1 MEKKLTPEAIAEL
14 KEKAKQEIEAEKP
27 DVAIALVN
35 RVLMDAP
42 DAEAYDIRADAHL
55 LGENYNSC
63 FQDMD
68 IAILIEPQNAD
79 LYIKRGVFS
88 LILERCVDAKLDFDH
103 AVKLN
108 PSDPNFYFYRS
119 LTLSA
124 LGEPTAA
131 LGDLKKCLE
140 LNQDKETESVAR
152 IQRAEILMGQGR
164 NIDAFGDLTI
174 ALELDNSDAE
184 VHKRRGIIANQIG
197 EYRLA
202 YYDLSIMP
210 LCQPTSENYML
221 RSEAAAGLGY
231 ITSADNDRFIS
242 ALFQQPCLQE
252 VVEKLISQLNE
263 ANYDASLKL
272 LDEIVSLLPQDVSEI
287 LYLRAKMKLELN
299 QKAEAI
305 ADLDAAI
312 QADPLNSLKALLC
325 RVKLQ
330 VDMNDGDH
338 SQVTSDFR
346 EILRRETDAAKV
358 YMATGVLKLTAGDP
372 MFAVA
377 YLNAAM
383 EKSGNILNPLLPFYR
398 GLAKV
403 RMQNYND
410 ALLDFDRAIE
420 IEDNEN
426 ITQCVVNLGLRSALH
441 GILEDYDKALSDI
454 KKAISMCMEMD
465 DGGVPLCMILWEIR
479 RKVQENLGLEEPS
492 TGHDYIDFFDMMVPS
507 TERLEHTIAIYDLTI
522 RIEQEEHSIDDY
534 LARGLAY
541 VEIDEPE
548 AGIADLTRVIE
559 ANPTCVKAYLA
570 RGKAYRQINQPDD
583 SLNDFRKAIE
593 IDPDCE
599 DADHERA
606 LTLME
611 SIQEE

>member
-1 MEKKLTPEAIAEL
+1 M
-14 KEKAKQEIEAEKP
+14 
-27 DVAIALVN
+27 
-35 RVLMDAP
+35 
-42 DAEAYDIRADAHL
+42 
-55 LGENYNSC
+55 S
-63 FQDMD
+63 
-68 IAILIEPQNAD
+68 
-79 LYIKRGVFS
+79 
-88 LILERCVDAKLDFDH
+88 
-103 AVKLN
+103 
-108 PSDPNFYFYRS
+108 
-119 LTLSA
+119 
-124 LGEPTAA
+124 
-131 LGDLKKCLE
+131 
-140 LNQDKETESVAR
+140 
-152 IQRAEILMGQGR
+152 
-164 NIDAFGDLTI
+164 
-174 ALELDNSDAE
+174 
-184 VHKRRGIIANQIG
+184 
-197 EYRLA
+197 
-202 YYDLSIMP
+202 
-210 LCQPTSENYML
+210 
-221 RSEAAAGLGY
+221 
-231 ITSADNDRFIS
+231 
-242 ALFQQPCLQE
+242 
-252 VVEKLISQLNE
+252 NE

-426 ITQCVVNLGLRSALH
+426 ITQRVVNLGLRSALH

-507 TERLEHTIAIYDLTI
+507 TERLEHAIAIYDLTI

-541 VEIDEPE
+541 VEIDKPE